1 MWQKWMERY
10 PVDFEAINW
19 AVLALSVGTFVLA
32 LAVSMGWGPWH
43 R

>member
-1 MWQKWMERY
+1 MWQKLLKTS
-10 PVDFEAINW
+10 PVIFEAINW
-19 AVLALSVGTFVLA
+19 AVLALSVGAFTVA